1 MGILLLG
8 ISNPITGL
16 IVGPMCCDAKIWIS
30 DHPQYNIYLCLLKI
44 LCIVIFCVY
53 IYIYCILCTYIYIY
67 CIYVNI
73 YIYTVNIHIYIYTY
87 IYIYIYIYTYIYIC
101 VQPSQ
106 VVTKPLIFFAT
117 AQLKLWSLRL
127 LLHQHLEQPV
137 DRRRVPLP
145 PCRWSKVKFAET
157 EIAAPIVKYWQ
168 MMNRP
173 L

>member
-30 DHPQYNIYLCLLKI
+30 EHPQYNIYLCYWKCYVLSYS
-44 LCIVIFCVY
+44 VY
-53 IYIYCILCTYIYIY
+53 IYIYYTLNMKSEYMTCSLYIYTVYCVHIYIYIY
-67 CIYVNI
+67 CIYM
-73 YIYTVNIHIYIYTY
+73 Y
-87 IYIYIYIYTYIYIC
+87 IYIYIW

-117 AQLKLWSLRL
+117 AHLKLWSLRL

-145 PCRWSKVKFAET
+145 PCRWSKVTFAET

-168 MMNRP
+168 MMDRP